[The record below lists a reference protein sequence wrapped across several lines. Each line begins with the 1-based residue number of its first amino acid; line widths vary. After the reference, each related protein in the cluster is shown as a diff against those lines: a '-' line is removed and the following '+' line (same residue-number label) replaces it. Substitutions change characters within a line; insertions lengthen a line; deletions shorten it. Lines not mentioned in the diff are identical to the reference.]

1 MKSKVILKLL
11 PVFLFL
17 LINLISAQTIILKGK
32 VIDSTTKSPV
42 ENVNIIT
49 IGNNYSAT
57 TNLQGE
63 FKLIV
68 PVGEYKLKFSHV
80 SYTTR
85 ILSVEISENDSDT
98 VLVVQLQPG
107 NIPLKNIYV
116 VSTRM
121 LQQFGESP
129 LPLAVITSKEIQEY
143 QPQTVADIL
152 AQKPGLALQR
162 DGIWATSISLRGLT
176 GSDLITLVDG
186 NRIETATDLDGA
198 LSLFDLDN
206 IKQVEV
212 IKNASSVLYG
222 TGALGG
228 IINIITEGNN
238 YTNNFE
244 INGKVS
250 SGVNSVNKG
259 FMNNASLSFSNKTWS
274 LNINGNYRTAG
285 NTHTPT
291 GELSN
296 SGYNDDYFSGS
307 FGWYI
312 NNNNKLKVSYQN
324 FKGWD
329 IGIPG
334 GAGLFP
340 TNALVKYSFIKRDLT
355 EVEYSIK
362 NLIEPLKELTVKFY
376 NQNIYR
382 FVDNIP
388 NQTNVIQSA
397 NGQPTQIITVDRIT
411 PNARHYVTGL
421 QTQSNWL
428 FGKNLLLAGIDAWQ
442 RNLDSRRERVI
453 NHSQQDTQTGN
464 INQIF
469 AEYIGE
475 KPLPNASFRSIGVY
489 AQDEFPFLSDKLKI
503 TLGARGDQILVKN
516 DSVSNP
522 VYYFTIPAGQ
532 KNPPQTILNW
542 PKMEETD
549 YSWSTNF
556 NILYKA
562 AENID
567 LTFSYSHSF
576 RSASLEERYKYIDLG
591 NVIRLGNPEL
601 KPEKGNY
608 LDAGIKYLTP
618 KINIYWNIFI
628 NFINNQIIE
637 TPGTFEGRN
646 ALLSVNAGKS
656 RLYGFDGSAEFHIS
670 NNSLL
675 NVSAAYVRG
684 EDISNNTNLPEIAPL
699 NGRLSYRYNFHEL
712 LSLELSANLFSS
724 QNNIAPGEFA
734 TPGYVYYNLYV
745 NSTAIQVLNSEI
757 KLYAG
762 CENFTDKSYRN
773 HLSTNRG
780 YIVSEPGRNFFVK
793 LAINF

>member
-1 MKSKVILKLL
+1 MESKIIPKLL
-11 PVFLFL
+11 LISFFF
-17 LINLISAQTIILKGK
+17 LINLISAQTIILEGK
-32 VIDSTTKSPV
+32 VIDFTTKNPV
-42 ENVNIIT
+42 ENVNIIA

-63 FKLIV
+63 FKLNI
-68 PVGEYKLKFSHV
+68 PLGEYKLKFSHV

-85 ILSVEISENDSDT
+85 ILSVKISDNNSDT
-98 VLVVQLQPG
+98 DLVVQLQPG
-107 NIPLKNIYV
+107 NIPIKNIYV

-129 LPLAVITSKEIQEY
+129 LPLEVITSKEIQEHE
-143 QPQTVADIL
+143 PQTVADIL

-186 NRIETATDLDGA
+186 NRIETATDLDGS
-198 LSLFDLDN
+198 LSLFDLDD

-228 IINIITEGNN
+228 IINIIAEGNN

-259 FMNNASLSFSNKTWS
+259 FMNNASLNFSDKTWS
-274 LNINGNYRTAG
+274 LNLNGNYRTAD
-285 NTHTPT
+285 NTNTPT

-312 NNNNKLKVSYQN
+312 NDNNKLKVSYQN

-340 TNALVKYSFIKRDLT
+340 TNALVKYSFIKRDLIN
-355 EVEYSIK
+355 VQYSII
-362 NLIEPLKELTVKFY
+362 NLIEPLKELTIKFY

-382 FVDNIP
+382 FVENIP
-388 NQTNVIQSA
+388 NQTNVIQSN

-411 PNARHYVTGL
+411 PNVRHYVTGL
-421 QTQSNWL
+421 QLQSNWL

-453 NHSQQDTQTGN
+453 NHSQQDTQTAN
-464 INQIF
+464 ISQVF
-469 AEYIGE
+469 TEYIGE
-475 KPLPNASFRSIGVY
+475 KPLPNSSFRSIGVY

-522 VYYFTIPAGQ
+522 VHYYTIPARQ
-532 KNPPQTILNW
+532 KNPPQTVLNW
-542 PKMEETD
+542 SKMEETD

-556 NILYKA
+556 NIFYNA
-562 AENID
+562 TENID

-591 NVIRLGNPEL
+591 SIIRLGNPKL

-608 LDAGIKYLTP
+608 LDAGIKYFTP
-618 KINIYWNIFI
+618 EINIYWNVFV
-628 NFINNQIIE
+628 NFINNQIKE
-637 TPGTFEGRN
+637 TPGTFEGKN
-646 ALLSVNAGKS
+646 ALLSVNTGKS
-656 RLYGFDGSAEFHIS
+656 RLYGFDGSAEFHITD
-670 NNSLL
+670 NSLL

-684 EDISNNTNLPEIAPL
+684 EDIANNTNLPEIAPL
-699 NGRLSYRYNFHEL
+699 NSKISYRYSFPEL
-712 LSLELSANLFSS
+712 LSLELSANIFSS
-724 QNNIAPGEFA
+724 QDNIAPGELA
-734 TPGYVYYNLYV
+734 TLGYVYYNLYTS
-745 NSTAIQVLNSEI
+745 STAIRVLNSEV
-757 KLYAG
+757 KLYTG
-762 CENFTDKSYRN
+762 CENFTNKSYRN

-780 YIVSEPGRNFFVK
+780 FIVSEPGRNFFVK
-793 LAINF
+793 LSVNF

>member
-1 MKSKVILKLL
+1 MDKKNFYKLIL
-11 PVFLFL
+11 FFFFCMN
-17 LINLISAQTIILKGK
+17 IISAQTIILKGK
-32 VIDSTTKSPV
+32 VIDAATKSPV
-42 ENVNIIT
+42 ENVNIVAIE
-49 IGNNYSAT
+49 NNFST
-57 TNLQGE
+57 TSNIQGD
-63 FKLIV
+63 FKLNI

-85 ILSVEISENDSDT
+85 ILSIKISDNNSDT

-129 LPLAVITSKEIQEY
+129 LPLAVITNKEIQEY

-162 DGIWATSISLRGLT
+162 DGIWATSISLRGIR
-176 GSDLITLVDG
+176 GADLITLVDG

-238 YTNNFE
+238 YTDDFE

-259 FMNNASLSFSNKTWS
+259 FMNSASLDFSNRTWS
-274 LNINGNYRTAG
+274 LNVSGNYRTAG
-285 NTHTPT
+285 NTNTPT

-296 SGYNDDYFSGS
+296 SGYNDDYFSCS

-312 NNNNKLKVSYQN
+312 NDNNKLKVSYQN

-334 GAGLFP
+334 GADLFP
-340 TNALVKYSFIKRDLT
+340 TNALVKYSFIKRDLIN
-355 EVEYSIK
+355 VEYSIK

-388 NQTNVIQSA
+388 NQTKVIQSN
-397 NGQPTQIITVDRIT
+397 NGQPTQIITVDKIT

-421 QTQSNWL
+421 QLQSNWL

-453 NHSQQDTQTGN
+453 NHSQQDTQAGN
-464 INQIF
+464 ISQVF
-469 AEYIGE
+469 TEYIGE
-475 KPLPNASFRSIGVY
+475 KPLPNSSFRSIGVY

-522 VYYFTIPAGQ
+522 VYYYTIPAGQ
-532 KNPPQTILNW
+532 ENPPQTVLNW
-542 PKMEETD
+542 SKMEETD

-556 NILYKA
+556 NILYNA

-591 NVIRLGNPEL
+591 SIIRLGNPEL

-618 KINIYWNIFI
+618 QINIYWNVFF
-628 NFINNQIIE
+628 NFINDQIIE

-656 RLYGFDGSAEFHIS
+656 RLYGFDGSGEFHIS
-670 NNSLL
+670 DNSLL
-675 NVSAAYVRG
+675 NVSAAYVQG

-699 NGRLSYRYNFHEL
+699 NGRLSYRYNFPEL
-712 LSLELSANLFSS
+712 LSFELSANIFSS
-724 QNNIAPGEFA
+724 QNNIAPGELT
-734 TPGYVYYNLYV
+734 TPGYIYYNFYM
-745 NSTAIQVLNSEI
+745 NSPIIQVLNSEI

-762 CENFTDKSYRN
+762 CENVTNKSYRN

-780 YIVSEPGRNFFVK
+780 FIVSEPGRNFFVK
-793 LAINF
+793 LALNF